1 MKDLLRKL
9 LKEYDE
15 EKAFTKN
22 ESIFFKF
29 LNNYKQTSLARSD
42 SAKIN
47 DYSEIK
53 YAEFIRILN
62 RTQLAIDDV
71 KSVLTN
77 KSKYNIIYTDSDTYL
92 AKDPNFIP
100 KEEVTSSLESL
111 FA

>member
-1 MKDLLRKL
+1 MDFQTSDRWV
-9 LKEYDE
+9 
-15 EKAFTKN
+15 
-22 ESIFFKF
+22 KF
-29 LNNYKQTSLARSD
+29 LNAYNQTSLARSD

-77 KSKYNIIYTDSDTYL
+77 KSKYNIIYTDNDTYL
-92 AKDPNFIP
+92 TKDPNFIP

-111 FA
+111 FE